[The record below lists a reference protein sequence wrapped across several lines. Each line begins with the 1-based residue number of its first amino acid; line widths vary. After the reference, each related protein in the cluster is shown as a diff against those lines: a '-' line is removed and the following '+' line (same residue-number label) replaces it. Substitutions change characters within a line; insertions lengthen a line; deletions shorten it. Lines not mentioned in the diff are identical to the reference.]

1 MSPRISYILKV
12 MFSLYKFS
20 FSVRSASL
28 MTTEAPSSGLEGC
41 DVASAPSLSPAPGAA
56 AGVGTAFTGVG
67 AFFWAEAGVAF
78 PPLGSAFPAG
88 ALFALASFA
97 AGFPLSLFGSA
108 LVCPACLEA

>member
-1 MSPRISYILKV
+1 
-12 MFSLYKFS
+12 
-20 FSVRSASL
+20 

-78 PPLGSAFPAG
+78 PPLGSAFPACFKDE
-88 ALFALASFA
+88 AESWYAWS
-97 AGFPLSLFGSA
+97 SLKENVSK
-108 LVCPACLEA
+108 